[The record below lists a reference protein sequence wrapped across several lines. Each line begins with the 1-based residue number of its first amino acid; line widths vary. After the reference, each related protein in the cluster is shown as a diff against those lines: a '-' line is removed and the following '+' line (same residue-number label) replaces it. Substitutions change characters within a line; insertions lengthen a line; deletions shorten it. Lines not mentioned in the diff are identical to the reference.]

1 MVDDVLTTGKS
12 EIQAKIK
19 EMIMA
24 QLEQQE
30 IGLMLTNITMQDSEA
45 PDNRSDGGL

>member
-30 IGLMLTNITMQDSEA
+30 IGLMLTEYHDAGLRA